1 MRLITLAVV
10 FAPAVLAQTSSSYAQ
25 VLTYHNDNAR
35 SGTNSN
41 ETLLTPANVGSGQFG
56 PLFSLP
62 VDGAVYA
69 QPLYM
74 QGLTIDGK
82 LHNVVFVATENN
94 SIYAFDAD
102 TLGPTLWQANFNYGA
117 SGATVTPASSAD
129 VNCTD
134 LQPIIGITG
143 TPVIDATAGIIYA
156 VAKTKEVSGSSTS
169 FYYRIHGVNV
179 LTGKEVIAPINVTA
193 SVPGRCGNVHN
204 GRVVFDPLVQAQRPA
219 LLLLNHILYI
229 GSASYCDSGS
239 FNGWLLG
246 YNVIT
251 RRQTS
256 VLNTTADDATGTCD
270 GGIWQSGGGPAADAS
285 NNIYVL
291 TGNGAFNADQ
301 GGHSSGNSAL
311 KLSTGRTGAIYVADY
326 FTPSNV
332 QYLTDE
338 DLDFAGSGAS
348 VLLPDQP
355 GPNPHLLVA
364 AGKLGTIYLLN
375 RDRMGKFNANQ
386 EDVVQ
391 SIPQAIGDG
400 VSSYPPPV
408 YFNGAIYYSASND
421 SIKGFKLN
429 NGLLNAK
436 PFAAGTLKFGILGAG
451 LSLSSAADGSNAIV
465 WALEGISGTLHAF
478 DANLNELYNSD
489 IETTGANLPLY
500 AVKFAIPT
508 VANGK
513 VFTATQNAV
522 VVYGLIASSPGRIID
537 PK

>member
-1 MRLITLAVV
+1 LRLTALVV
-10 FAPAVLAQTSSSYAQ
+10 LFTSTVFSQSSFDPAQ

-41 ETLLTPANVGSGQFG
+41 ETRLTPVTVGSAKFG
-56 PLFSLP
+56 PLFVLP

-74 QGLTIDGK
+74 QGLKINGK
-82 LHNVVFVATENN
+82 VHNVVFAATENN
-94 SIYAFDAD
+94 SIFAFDAD
-102 TLGPTLWQANFNYGA
+102 TLGPPLWHANFNYGA
-117 SGATVTPASSAD
+117 SGATVTPASSVD

-134 LQPIIGITG
+134 LQPIIGVTG
-143 TPVIDATAGIIYA
+143 TPVIDASAGILYA
-156 VAKTKEVSGSSTS
+156 VAKTKEVSGASTR

-179 LTGKEVIAPINVTA
+179 LTGKEAIAPITVTA

-204 GRVVFDPLVQAQRPA
+204 GNVIFDPLVQAQRPA
-219 LLLLNHILYI
+219 LLLLNQILYI
-229 GSASYCDSGS
+229 GSASYCDLGS
-239 FNGWLLG
+239 YNGWLLG
-246 YNVIT
+246 YDV
-251 RRQTS
+251 RSGKQTS
-256 VLNTTADDATGTCD
+256 VFNTTADDATGTCD

-285 NNIYVL
+285 DNIYLL

-301 GGHSSGNSAL
+301 GGHSYGNSAL
-311 KLSTGRTGAIYVADY
+311 KLSTDSTGAISVADY
-326 FTPSNV
+326 FTPSDV
-332 QYLTDE
+332 QNLTDQ

-364 AGKLGTIYLLN
+364 AGKLGTIYLIN
-375 RDRMGKFNANQ
+375 RDQMGKFNAAQ

-391 SIPQAIGDG
+391 KIPQVIGDG

-408 YFNGAIYYSASND
+408 YFNGALYYSASND
-421 SIKGFKLN
+421 SIKAFKLS
-429 NGLLNAK
+429 NGQLSST
-436 PFAAGTLKFGILGAG
+436 PFAASKLKFGYLGAG
-451 LSLSSAADGSNAIV
+451 LSLSSGGDATSAV
-465 WALEGISGTLHAF
+465 LWALEGISGTLHAF

-489 IETTGANLPLY
+489 VKTTGANLPGY

-513 VFTATQNAV
+513 VFTATQNTV
-522 VVYGLIASSPGRIID
+522 VVYGLFTSSPGRVAN